1 MFILYFRRV
10 RKVAII
16 AWCIA
21 PDQKKTFVQF
31 YNTKLFCYFTLRLQL
46 QSTPTT
52 GTNNPNAALGF
63 GATAGVSPNN
73 LNTGGSAFA
82 LSPMLDKTGSIGNTG
97 RESSATNTTLAAHQA
112 MGQALV
118 NQLLQSAPSKTTNA
132 SVNHG
137 HGDLTQT
144 GSMNA
149 TGSVNQFTDINTLMA
164 QLSTTSSA
172 NNGNG
177 ANAQPQVQV
186 GTLGSGGVNVRT
198 QAMQ

>member
-1 MFILYFRRV
+1 
-10 RKVAII
+10 
-16 AWCIA
+16 
-21 PDQKKTFVQF
+21 
-31 YNTKLFCYFTLRLQL
+31 
-46 QSTPTT
+46 
-52 GTNNPNAALGF
+52 
-63 GATAGVSPNN
+63 
-73 LNTGGSAFA
+73 
-82 LSPMLDKTGSIGNTG
+82 MLAKTGSIGNTG

-118 NQLLQSAPSKTTNA
+118 NQLLQAPSKRSAVAGSPA
-132 SVNHG
+132 SFNHG
-137 HGDLTQT
+137 YGDLTQT

-149 TGSVNQFTDINTLMA
+149 KSSSFNQFTDINTLMA

-177 ANAQPQVQV
+177 ANAQPKVQV